1 MSFNDN
7 KPFWCEF
14 IELYREQRALWDIKS
29 KNYSNKNIRKEGYS
43 VLVEKCKE
51 VNPDCDEKFVKSKIE
66 TLRASF
72 RRELKKVEKS
82 KITGSGQD
90 DVYEPSLWYFDLLLF
105 ITDQEVVRKGVSSIG
120 KRSRSIASLE
130 EDEEGVDDVEAE
142 TQDEITKV
150 SVSLIVTNLL
160 FITFLIFT

>member
-90 DVYEPSLWYFDLLLF
+90 DVYEPYLF
-105 ITDQEVVRKGVSSIG
+105 GKVYLRSAKDPEVLRPLKKMKKEWTTWKRK
-120 KRSRSIASLE
+120 RR
-130 EDEEGVDDVEAE
+130 
-142 TQDEITKV
+142 TK
-150 SVSLIVTNLL
+150 
-160 FITFLIFT
+160 